1 MSLTKSSQYSA
12 RQCKVAVI
20 GAGAS
25 GIATAKCLIEDGH
38 EPTVFERSDRVGGV
52 WVFNETHG
60 RTFSTVHFQHSKYV
74 SVFSD
79 YPMSLESNEFPHH
92 TEVLQYLNDYVD
104 HFDIRKNIKF
114 NTSVDKVT
122 REDNCWKVTVSYPG
136 GQSTFNFDAIAICSG
151 IYNDARLPNIPGEE
165 KFQGKIIHSKDY
177 KKPSIFAGKNVLVL
191 GNGPSGVDIAVTA
204 SYNSNATFWSYRKN
218 RWLLP
223 RYCERLPFDF
233 IVTRL
238 NKHIPFRHQIL
249 SLVHLKKFYPIMLDH
264 QHCGVKPNVG
274 PEKSGPVFNEDALN
288 RIRLGAI
295 TPKSN
300 IAHFEEDKV
309 VFEDGSS
316 ESIDVVVYATGYQVN
331 IPFMDEYLGDNHQKN
346 LDLYKMVFP
355 PELPNCGFIGFIYGN
370 VIFPTS
376 ELQARWFSKVISGE
390 LELPPKAA
398 MEEQIREHRKHQE
411 EGWLD
416 SAYRSLRVSAFDYMD
431 EIAREIDALPKIWEN
446 WKILKEIFAGPMI
459 STQYRINGP
468 NKWEGA
474 ISWIKKVPKLA
485 RKKEVN

>member
-1 MSLTKSSQYSA
+1 MKTVKSAQNST
-12 RQCKVAVI
+12 RKCKVAVI

-25 GIATAKCLIEDGH
+25 GIATAKCLMEDGH
-38 EPTVFERSDRVGGV
+38 EPTVFERGDQVGGV
-52 WVFNETHG
+52 WVFNKTNG
-60 RTFSTVHFQHSKYV
+60 RAFSTVHFQHSKYV

-79 YPMSLESNEFPHH
+79 YPMSMETNEFPHY

-114 NTSVDKVT
+114 NTPVDKVVKT
-122 REDNCWKVTVSYPG
+122 DDGWDVTISYPG
-136 GQSTFNFDAIAICSG
+136 GQATFNFDAIAVCSG
-151 IYNDARLPNIPGEE
+151 IYNDARWPGFPGEE
-165 KFQGKIIHSKDY
+165 KFKGKIIHSKDY
-177 KKPSIFAGKNVLVL
+177 KDPSIFTDKNVLIL

-204 SYNSNATFWSYRKN
+204 SYNSNKTIWSYRKN

-249 SLVHLKKFYPIMLDH
+249 SLVHFQKFYPIMLDH
-264 QHCGVKPNVG
+264 IACGVKPDVG

-295 TPKSN
+295 KNKPN
-300 IAHFEEDKV
+300 ISHFQEDKV

-316 ESIDVVVYATGYQVN
+316 EAIDIVVYATGYQVK
-331 IPFMDEYLGDNHQKN
+331 IPFMDEYLGEDHQKN
-346 LDLYKMVFP
+346 LNLYKMVFH
-355 PELPNCGFIGFIYGN
+355 PELPNCGFIGFVYGN

-390 LELPPKAA
+390 LELPSKVA
-398 MEEQIREHRKHQE
+398 MEEQIAEHRKHQE
-411 EGWLD
+411 EGWIE

-431 EIAREIDALPKIWEN
+431 DIAKEINALPKLWEN
-446 WKILKEIFAGPMI
+446 WKILKEIFTGPML
-459 STQYRINGP
+459 STQYRIDGP
-468 NKWEGA
+468 NKWQGA
-474 ISWIKKVPKLA
+474 ISWIKQVPKLV
-485 RKKEVN
+485 RK

>member
-1 MSLTKSSQYSA
+1 MNKIKPDQKSA
-12 RQCKVAVI
+12 RKCNVAVI

-38 EPTVFERSDRVGGV
+38 EVTVFERGNEVGGV
-52 WVFNETHG
+52 WVFNHNQG
-60 RTFSTVHFQHSKYV
+60 RAFSTVHFQHSKYV

-79 YPMSLESNEFPHH
+79 YPMSLESSEFPHH
-92 TEVLQYLNDYVD
+92 TEVLQYLNEYVD
-104 HFDIRKNIKF
+104 HFDLRKHIKF
-114 NTSVDKVT
+114 NTSVAKVKKT
-122 REDNCWKVTVSYPG
+122 DDGWDVTINYSG

-151 IYNDARLPNIPGEE
+151 IYNDIRLPDFPGEE
-165 KFQGKIIHSKDY
+165 KFKGQIIHSKDY
-177 KKPSIFAGKNVLVL
+177 KDPSVFTGKNVLIL
-191 GNGPSGVDIAVTA
+191 GNGPSGVDIAVTS
-204 SYNSNATFWSYRKN
+204 SYNSNKTIWSYRKN

-223 RYCERLPFDF
+223 RYCERKPFDF

-238 NKHIPFRHQIL
+238 NKHIPFRHKIL
-249 SLVHLKKFYPIMLDH
+249 SLVHLTKFLPIMLDH

-295 TPKSN
+295 QPKPN
-300 IAHFEEDKV
+300 ISHFEEDKV

-316 ESIDVVVYATGYQVN
+316 EAIDVVIYATGYKVN
-331 IPFMDEYLGDNHQKN
+331 IPFMDEYLGDDHQKN
-346 LDLYKMVFP
+346 LNLYKMVFP
-355 PELPNCGFIGFIYGN
+355 PELPNCGFIGFVYGN

-390 LELPPKAA
+390 LKLPSKAV
-398 MEEQIREHRKHQE
+398 MEEQIAEHRKHQE
-411 EGWLD
+411 EGWLE

-431 EIAREIDALPKIWEN
+431 DIAKEIDALPKIWEN
-446 WKILKEIFAGPMI
+446 WKIIKEIFAGPML

-468 NKWEGA
+468 NKWDGA
-474 ISWIKKVPKLA
+474 VDWIKKVPKLV
-485 RKKEVN
+485 RK

>member
-1 MSLTKSSQYSA
+1 MSLLNSSQNSP
-12 RQCKVAVI
+12 RKCRVAVI

-25 GIATAKCLIEDGH
+25 GIATAKCLLEDGH
-38 EPTVFERSDRVGGV
+38 EPTVFERSDQVGGV
-52 WVFNETHG
+52 WVFNNSQG
-60 RTFSTVHFQHSKYV
+60 RAFSTVHFQHSKYV

-79 YPMSLESNEFPHH
+79 YPMSLESSEFPHH
-92 TEVLQYLNDYVD
+92 AEVLEYLNEYVD
-104 HFDIRKNIKF
+104 HFEIRKHIKF
-114 NTSVDKVT
+114 NTTVEKVVKT
-122 REDNCWKVTVSYPG
+122 NDGWDVTISYTG

-151 IYNDARLPNIPGEE
+151 IYNEARYPDFPGQE
-165 KFQGKIIHSKDY
+165 KFKGMIIHSKDY
-177 KKPSIFAGKNVLVL
+177 KEPSIFAGKNVLVL

-204 SYNSNATFWSYRKN
+204 SYGANKAIWSYRKN

-223 RYCERLPFDF
+223 RYCERMPFDF

-249 SLVHLKKFYPIMLDH
+249 SLVHIKKFYPILLDH
-264 QHCGVKPNVG
+264 KACGVKPNVG

-295 TPKSN
+295 KTKPN
-300 IAHFEEDKV
+300 IAHFEENRV

-316 ESIDVVVYATGYQVN
+316 EAVDIVIYATGYQVKV
-331 IPFMDEYLGDNHQKN
+331 PFMDEYLGEDHQKN
-346 LDLYKMVFP
+346 LNLYKMVFP
-355 PELPNCGFIGFIYGN
+355 PELPNCGFIGFVYGN

-390 LELPPKAA
+390 LQLPSKAV
-398 MEEQIREHRKHQE
+398 MEEQIKEHRKHQE

-431 EIAREIDALPKIWEN
+431 DIAKEINALPKIWEN
-446 WKILKEIFAGPMI
+446 WTILKEIFAGPML

-474 ISWIKKVPKLA
+474 ASWIKKVPQLV
-485 RKKEVN
+485 KK